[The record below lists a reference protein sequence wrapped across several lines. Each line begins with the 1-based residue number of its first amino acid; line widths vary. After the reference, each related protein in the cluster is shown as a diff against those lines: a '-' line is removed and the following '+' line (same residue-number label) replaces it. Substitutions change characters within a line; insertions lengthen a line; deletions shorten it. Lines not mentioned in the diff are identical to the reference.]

1 MTTSWIAR
9 AGLVIVAVGSPSALA
24 AADGPKIGVINL
36 SMAFDKYRLTKDLET
51 KFDEKR
57 RELADEADRRKA
69 EIDVKREALASF
81 KPGTTDY
88 KERRDQ
94 ITELEIRFQIWAGTK
109 DQQLKDAHKE
119 WLLRI
124 YTDIRAA
131 VQKVAQEQGIDL
143 VLTFEEVTE
152 DAPDSKALRQQLL
165 LEKVIYF
172 DTRLDLTETVLN
184 EVNSKYTGPDT
195 IQLGLGQPRPESTAP
210 SAPRVADV
218 RK

>member
-1 MTTSWIAR
+1 MRTSWIAR
-9 AGLVIVAVGSPSALA
+9 VGLMAVGMVFASSLALA
-24 AADGPKIGVINL
+24 EGPKIGVINL
-36 SMAFDKYRLTKDLET
+36 SVAFDKYRLTKDLEA

-81 KPGTTDY
+81 KPDSADY

-94 ITELEIRFQIWAGTK
+94 ITELEVQFQVWAGVK
-109 DQQLKDAHKE
+109 DQQLKDSHKE
-119 WLLRI
+119 WLLHI

-131 VQKVAQEQGIDL
+131 VKKVAQEQGVDL
-143 VLTFEEVTE
+143 VLTFEDVTE

-172 DTRLDLTETVLN
+172 DTRLDLTEAVLKQ
-184 EVNSKYTGPDT
+184 VNSSYGGPDT
-195 IQLGLGQPRPESTAP
+195 IQLGLGASRSETTSRPEK
-210 SAPRVADV
+210 RVADV
-218 RK
+218 NP